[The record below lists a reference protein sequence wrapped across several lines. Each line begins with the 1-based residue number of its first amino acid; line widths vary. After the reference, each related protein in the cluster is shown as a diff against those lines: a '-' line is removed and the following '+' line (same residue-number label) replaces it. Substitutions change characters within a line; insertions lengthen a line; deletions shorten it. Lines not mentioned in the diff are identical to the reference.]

1 MPGRPPQLPPS
12 ATVTV
17 VSTSNSQNSL
27 PEHNNVLPISSDTD
41 VHGELDSLIPGCSF
55 PPEDTTNYKSDRS
68 KPQLKVSN
76 LQSSCFI
83 LPRLEVFIDKVLPE
97 IVTEWQPNP
106 NFSCDY
112 FVALHSFAS
121 AGCANYPPMT
131 PNYLGARIPLRHTR
145 LNIQS
150 WRKLLHGYEKAE
162 VLQFLEYGFPLGL
175 TSDPAPTLMSALANH
190 SSSYR
195 FYTYLDKFFATGL
208 EKRELTGPFKSPPF
222 DTLHVSPLM
231 TAPKK
236 PDSRRVV
243 FDATFG
249 DYSLNKNT
257 PSSLYC
263 HSPCIYDFPTVDDFK
278 MLILKCGRG
287 CYMWKR
293 DLSRFYLQIPLD
305 PVDYANVCCVWRRS
319 LFFFV
324 SLMFGLT
331 HSGLQGQKIS
341 SAIRWIHKG
350 LGRTDDDNVEFNS
363 LNYSD
368 DIGGCESSF
377 LRATAS
383 FDALGKLFEELGLE
397 ETVSK
402 AHPPSTQMPYLG
414 VHFDTVALT
423 MSVPGEK
430 VEELRAELTRW
441 SKKKNAN
448 KRMLQSLL
456 GKLFWVA
463 RCVKYSR
470 GFMGRL
476 LAHLRELHPLPDYKN
491 APLSSGCI
499 EDISWWTRYIRR
511 FNGVELLYPD
521 EPLHLELEEL
531 VARGCLVCCGDAQP
545 NGAGAF
551 CESEYWSQE
560 LPSHL

>member
-1 MPGRPPQLPPS
+1 MPGRPPQS
-12 ATVTV
+12 QTFAKNNTVAI
-17 VSTSNSQNSL
+17 Q
-27 PEHNNVLPISSDTD
+27 ISSPTDNIIEQVVPDPASNAQQANLVDNIDDTD
-41 VHGELDSLIPGCSF
+41 FLMKVVPT
-55 PPEDTTNYKSDRS
+55 DTVN
-68 KPQLKVSN
+68 KPKPLLNVSS

-83 LPRLEVFIDKVLPE
+83 LPKYEVFVDKVLPDMT
-97 IVTEWQPNP
+97 VEWLPNSD
-106 NFSCDY
+106 FSTDY
-112 FVALHSFAS
+112 FVALHSLVS
-121 AGCANYPPMT
+121 AGGENYLPMT
-131 PNYLGARIPLRHTR
+131 PNYMGARIPLRHTK

-150 WRKLLHGYEKAE
+150 WRRLLKGYDYAE
-162 VLQFLEYGFPLGL
+162 LLQFLEYGFPLGL
-175 TSDPAPTLMSALANH
+175 TSDPAPILMSALSNH
-190 SSSYR
+190 SSSYQH
-195 FYTYLDKFFATGL
+195 YTYLDKFFATGL

-222 DTLHVSPLM
+222 ESLHVSPLM

-257 PSSLYC
+257 LSNSYC
-263 HSPCIYDFPTVDDFK
+263 DSPCIYDFPTVDDFK
-278 MLILKCGRG
+278 DLILKCGRG
-287 CYMWKR
+287 CYIWKR

-319 LFFFV
+319 IFFFV

-341 SAIRWIHKG
+341 SAVKWIHQG
-350 LGRTDDDNVEFNS
+350 LGKSLDGETEFNS

-368 DIGGCESSF
+368 DIGGCESS
-377 LRATAS
+377 LSRADMS
-383 FDALGKLFEELGLE
+383 FNALGQLFTELGLE
-397 ETVSK
+397 ESVSK
-402 AHPPSTQMPYLG
+402 AHSPSTQMPYLG
-414 VHFDTVALT
+414 VYFDTVALT

-430 VEELRAELTRW
+430 LEELREELSRW
-441 SKKKNAN
+441 LKKKSAN

-476 LAHLRELHPLPDYKN
+476 LAHLRELHPLPDHRR
-491 APLSSGCI
+491 ASLPVGCI
-499 EDISWWTRYIRR
+499 EDISWWSRYLRR

-521 EPLHLELEEL
+521 NPLN
-531 VARGCLVCCGDAQP
+531 CL
-545 NGAGAF
+545 
-551 CESEYWSQE
+551 
-560 LPSHL
+560 